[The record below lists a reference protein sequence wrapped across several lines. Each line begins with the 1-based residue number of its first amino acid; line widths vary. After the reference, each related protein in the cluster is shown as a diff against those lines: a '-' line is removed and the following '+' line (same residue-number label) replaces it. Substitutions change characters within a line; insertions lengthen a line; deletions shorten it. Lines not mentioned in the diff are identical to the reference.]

1 MYCKMGEGRENH
13 LERSGKWESQMN
25 KEMGLHLE
33 VEEEVNCAEAAQ
45 K

>member
-1 MYCKMGEGRENH
+1 MYCKMSEGREKH

-25 KEMGLHLE
+25 KEMDLCLE
-33 VEEEVNCAEAAQ
+33 LKEEVNCAEPAQ